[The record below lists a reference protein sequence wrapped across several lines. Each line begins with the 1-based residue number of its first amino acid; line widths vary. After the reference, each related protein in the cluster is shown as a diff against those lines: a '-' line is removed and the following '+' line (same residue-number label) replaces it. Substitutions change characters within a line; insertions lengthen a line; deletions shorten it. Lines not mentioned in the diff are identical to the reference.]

1 MCGRYTIIA
10 KAEEIE
16 KRFNVEVPES
26 YTPKYNAAPTQILPV
41 ITNESPEG
49 LSFFNW
55 GLIPQWAKN
64 KSISSKLIN
73 ARSETLA
80 EKASFKNALKH
91 RRCLV
96 ISDSFYE
103 WKRSSKKSKVPYRI
117 LLNTKELFT
126 FAGLWEAYEDEDQHM
141 VHTFTIITTTANS
154 LISKIHD
161 RMPVILDPES
171 EQTWL
176 SSKVSTEDHLSLL
189 NPYPE
194 QNMDHYTISP
204 MVNNV
209 NNDNPQLI
217 IPTPPADQ
225 YGNLTLFD

>member
-26 YTPKYNAAPTQILPV
+26 YTPRYNAAPTQILPV

-117 LLNTKELFT
+117 LLNTKEIFA

-161 RMPVILDPES
+161 RMPVILNPAS

-176 SSKVSTEDHLSLL
+176 SSEVSTEDHLSLL

-194 QNMDHYTISP
+194 QNMNHYTISP

>member
-26 YTPKYNAAPTQILPV
+26 YTPRYNAAPTQILPV
-41 ITNESPEG
+41 ITNESPGG

-80 EKASFKNALKH
+80 EKASFKNALKQ

-117 LLNTKELFT
+117 LLNTKELFA
-126 FAGLWEAYEDEDQHM
+126 FAGLWEAYEYENQHM

-154 LISKIHD
+154 LISKIHE

-171 EQTWL
+171 EQAWL
-176 SSKVSTEDHLSLL
+176 SSEVSTEHQLSLL
-189 NPYPE
+189 KPYPE
-194 QNMDHYTISP
+194 QNMSHYTISP